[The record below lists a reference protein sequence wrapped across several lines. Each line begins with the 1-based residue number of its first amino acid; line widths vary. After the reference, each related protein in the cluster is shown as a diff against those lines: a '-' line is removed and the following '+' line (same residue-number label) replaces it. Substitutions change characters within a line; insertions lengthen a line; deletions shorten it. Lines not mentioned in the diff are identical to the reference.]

1 MAVIFKSLQGY
12 GAGFIAPDLIAG
24 LTLAAIAVPEQMA
37 TARLAQFPPQFGFYA
52 FLAGAVG
59 FALFGASRFMSVGA
73 DSTIAPIFAGAL
85 ALIVAA
91 HPAAMPVAAAALALM
106 VGLWLLAAG
115 LFEMGFIA
123 DLLSVPVTTGF
134 LAGVSL
140 HILVSQLPTAFGA
153 AEPTGTMPQKL
164 LALAR
169 DVPHINPWP
178 LALAFG
184 VLATIFICE
193 RISPRIPGA
202 LLALVG
208 ATLVVLLSGA
218 QSHGVTLLGLFSGKL
233 PQLSLPLAA
242 APKFVALVPLS
253 VIIAMVVM
261 VQTAATTRS
270 FPPAPGVPPD
280 VNQDFIGVGAGN
292 ILSGLLGSFAID
304 ASPPRTAIVA
314 ETGGRS
320 QVASLFAALIVLVVM
335 LFGAS
340 LLAHIPRAA
349 LAGIL
354 IFVALRILRTRVMAD
369 IFQHT
374 RVEFLLMLATFAAI
388 IVLPIERGVGVGIGL
403 SLLNGLWNA
412 TQARALAYLHVPG
425 TTIWWPQQRGTNEE
439 SLPGILVA
447 GFQAPLTFLNA
458 YSFRRDILQLVATQQ
473 PPAKL
478 LVLEAGAMLDIDFTA
493 AQIFAALIRDCQA
506 RGITFA
512 VARMESL
519 RAQAALQRYHI
530 TDLLGPDRLFH
541 SVDEAIKACK
551 TNG

>member
-1 MAVIFKSLQGY
+1 MAVIFKSLAKYQM
-12 GAGFIAPDLIAG
+12 GFVAADLIAG

-52 FLAGAVG
+52 FLAGALG
-59 FALFGASRFMSVGA
+59 FAIFGASRFMSVGA

-85 ALIVAA
+85 ALVVTAS
-91 HPAAMPVAAAALALM
+91 PGSMPVAAAALALM
-106 VGLWLLAAG
+106 VGVMLMAAG
-115 LFEMGFIA
+115 FFKMGFIA

-140 HILVSQLPTAFGA
+140 HILVSQLPTAFGV
-153 AEPTGTMPQKL
+153 AEPAGTIPQKL
-164 LALAR
+164 LTLVR

-178 LALAFG
+178 CALALG
-184 VLATIFICE
+184 VLAVIFISE
-193 RISPRIPGA
+193 SISARIPGA
-202 LLALVG
+202 LLALIA
-208 ATLVVLLSGA
+208 ATFAVLEFGL
-218 QSHGVTLLGLFSGKL
+218 QSRGVTLLGVFSGAL
-233 PQLSLPLAA
+233 PHVRLPMAA
-242 APKFVALVPLS
+242 APNLVRLVPLS

-270 FPPAPGVPPD
+270 FPSDPGVPPD
-280 VNQDFIGVGAGN
+280 VNHDFVGVGAGN
-292 ILSGLLGSFAID
+292 ILSGLLGSFPID
-304 ASPPRTAIVA
+304 ASPPRTAIVS

-320 QVASLFAALIVLVVM
+320 QIASLFAALIVLVVM

-354 IFVALRILRTRVMAD
+354 IFVALRILRTKVMVD

-374 RVEFLLMLATFAAI
+374 RLEFLLMLATFAAI
-388 IVLPIERGVGVGIGL
+388 VVLPIERGVGVGIGL
-403 SLLNGLWNA
+403 SLLNGLWNT

-425 TTIWWPQQRGTNEE
+425 STIWWPPQRGTAQENV
-439 SLPGILVA
+439 PGVLVA

-458 YSFRRDILQLVATQQ
+458 FGFRHDILQLLAAQQ

-478 LVLEAGAMLDIDFTA
+478 LVLEAGAILDIDFTA
-493 AQIFAALIRDCQA
+493 AQIFAGLIRECQA
-506 RGITFA
+506 KGVTFA
-512 VARMESL
+512 LARLESV
-519 RAQAALQRYHI
+519 RAQAALGRYRI
-530 TDLLGPDRLFH
+530 DQLLGPNRLFH

-551 TNG
+551 T